1 MVTQPPMPSQLNHSI
16 LEILYHQEPINQLH
30 LIQFKELQLVMLKE
44 PIHNQNQVAL
54 TPLESLLSE
63 TALPTL
69 SLPLQN
75 TLEMLFQLNQLNQLQ
90 ISQAQVQQ
98 LDYLKNNKLLL
109 KNLSVIVI
117 LNLMMNKRMS
127 LLTQRIS
134 YKLDYKRLESIEVA
148 LDSFEKAM
156 FYII

>member
-1 MVTQPPMPSQLNHSI
+1 MVTQPLMPSQPNLSI
-16 LEILYHQEPINQLH
+16 LEIPFHQEPINQLQ

-44 PIHNQNQVAL
+44 PIHNQNQVAH
-54 TPLESLLSE
+54 TPQESLLSE
-63 TALPTL
+63 TVPPTL
-69 SLPLQN
+69 SPPLQN
-75 TLEMLFQLNQLNQLQ
+75 TLETLFQLNQLHQLQ
-90 ISQAQVQQ
+90 TSLAQVK
-98 LDYLKNNKLLL
+98 LDSSKNNKLLL

-134 YKLDYKRLESIEVA
+134 YKLNYKRLESIEVE
-148 LDSFEKAM
+148 LDSFEIAM

>member
-1 MVTQPPMPSQLNHSI
+1 
-16 LEILYHQEPINQLH
+16 
-30 LIQFKELQLVMLKE
+30 MLKE

-54 TPLESLLSE
+54 TPLESLLLE
-63 TALPTL
+63 TALLTHSP
-69 SLPLQN
+69 PLQN

-134 YKLDYKRLESIEVA
+134 YKLDYKRLESIEVV

>member
-1 MVTQPPMPSQLNHSI
+1 MKLKQLNHSI
-16 LEILYHQEPINQLH
+16 LEIPFHQEPINQLQ

-44 PIHNQNQVAL
+44 PIHNLNQVAL

-63 TALPTL
+63 TALLTHSP
-69 SLPLQN
+69 PLQN

-134 YKLDYKRLESIEVA
+134 YKLDYKRLESIEVV